1 MPERFTS
8 SPPATPKDHRLL
20 TILLVLPLLA
30 SLAAVW
36 VLDHAKAHRSL
47 FSMTNM
53 VGPTTKSLLDGDG
66 LTVCTEDMGT
76 PGNPICFHA
85 AHMPINAFVVALGVR
100 LLGDRYVPVVLFKTI
115 LLLLPL
121 QLAIY
126 LVWRRLLSRGTF
138 RSQWKAIT
146 AVLLLLAPFAIP
158 TFLADVANILVE
170 EGFSY
175 SFLALAVALLFF
187 GRSPANPQ
195 SHPGAWREALLFGI
209 VLAGLYLSKS
219 SMLPAVIV
227 LTISFFLLE
236 RATGP
241 RLLVAVLVAAAP
253 LGWAVYQHHASAR
266 YSIGTSLDGI
276 NLHKGNNEDFLM
288 HYPPPPGESL
298 DRFDSVLN
306 RGLRFNDEWSFND
319 YHRHA
324 ALTFLWT
331 HPQATLQGAA
341 RKLQVLFLSVK
352 KYGSTAP
359 HGVTR
364 AMEDIGMTIFRLML
378 WTAIGCSVYVL
389 FRPTPG
395 GRSLRLAA
403 GTFLAL
409 VAACALPYLAGFPY
423 TRHVSILIYPA
434 ALMCCRLLVRY
445 DPTFPAL

>member
-1 MPERFTS
+1 M
-8 SPPATPKDHRLL
+8 
-20 TILLVLPLLA
+20 LLVLPLLA

-36 VLDHAKAHRSL
+36 VLDHAKTHQSL

-53 VGPTTKSLLDGDG
+53 AGPTTKSLLDGDG

-76 PGNPICFHA
+76 LGNPICFHA

-100 LLGDRYVPVVLFKTI
+100 LLGDRYVPVALFKTI

-126 LVWRRLLSRGTF
+126 LVWRRLFWQGAP
-138 RSQWKAIT
+138 RSYWKAV
-146 AVLLLLAPFAIP
+146 AVVLILLAPFAIP
-158 TFLADVANILVE
+158 AFLADVVNILVE

-187 GRSPANPQ
+187 GRSTANSQ
-195 SHPGAWREALLFGI
+195 SRPGAWRPALLFGI
-209 VLAGLYLSKS
+209 TLAGLYLSKS
-219 SMLPAVIV
+219 SMLAAVIV

-236 RATGP
+236 RAAGP
-241 RLLVAVLVAAAP
+241 RLLVVVLVAAAP
-253 LGWAVYQHHASAR
+253 VGWAAYQHHASGR

-276 NLHKGNNEDFLM
+276 NLHKGNNADFLA

-298 DRFDSVLN
+298 DRFDSGLN
-306 RGLRFNDEWSFND
+306 RGLRFSDEWSFND

-324 ALTFLWT
+324 ALGFLWT
-331 HPQATLQGAA
+331 HPQATLHATA
-341 RKLQVLFLSVK
+341 RKLQVLFFSVE
-352 KYGSTAP
+352 KYGSTAS
-359 HGVTR
+359 HGITQ
-364 AMEDIGMTIFRLML
+364 AMEDIGLTVFRLML

-434 ALMCCRLLVRY
+434 ALMCCRLLVQY
-445 DPTFPAL
+445 DPTFPAP